1 MNKKLGIKE
10 LGRVSVEEF
19 KTSKKNRI
27 IVVLEDIRS
36 FNNVGSVFRTADAFA
51 IEKIILTGISP
62 RPPHRE
68 IRKTALGASE
78 SVNWTYENSCIETIK
93 KYKKSGYKTY
103 AIEQTSDSIALNDFT
118 YNKELVVLV
127 FGNEVSGVSQ
137 DVIDVCDSS
146 LEIPQFG
153 TKHSL
158 NISVSCG
165 VVLWHL
171 MK

>member
-1 MNKKLGIKE
+1 LQ
-10 LGRVSVEEF
+10 V
-19 KTSKKNRI
+19 
-27 IVVLEDIRS
+27 IVVLEDIRI

-78 SVNWTYENSCIETIK
+78 SVNWTYEHSCIETIK
-93 KYKKSGYKTY
+93 KYKKLGYKTY
-103 AIEQTSDSIALNDFT
+103 AIEQTSDSIALNDFA
-118 YNKELVVLV
+118 YNKELIVLV

-137 DVIDVCDSS
+137 DVIDICDFS

-171 MK
+171 VK

>member
-19 KTSKKNRI
+19 KALKKNRI

-51 IEKIILTGISP
+51 IEEIILTGISP
-62 RPPHRE
+62 CPPHRE

-93 KYKKSGYKTY
+93 KYKKLGYKTY
-103 AIEQTSDSIALNDFT
+103 AIEQTSNSISLNDFA

-171 MK
+171 IK

>member
-1 MNKKLGIKE
+1 MNKKLSIKE
-10 LGRVSVEEF
+10 LNRVSIEEF
-19 KTSKKNRI
+19 KTSKKNSI
-27 IVVLEDIRS
+27 IIVLEDVRS

-68 IRKTALGASE
+68 IRKTALGASK
-78 SVNWTYENSCIETIK
+78 SVNWTYHKSCLETIK
-93 KYKKSGYKTY
+93 EYKKLDYKIF
-103 AIEQTSDSIALNDFT
+103 AIEQTSDSISLNNFV
-118 YNKELVVLV
+118 YNKEPVVLV

-137 DVIDVCDSS
+137 EVIDICDSS

-158 NISVSCG
+158 NVSVSCG

-171 MK
+171 VK